1 LRSLA
6 FISGLKQFDTLHA
19 PALFANVLC
28 PLKKTRG
35 QAMPAKKSVN
45 LEKALNELEKL
56 VEEMEQGNL
65 SLEES
70 LKRFEKGIALTSDC
84 QEALQKAELKVQE
97 LIEKNGKL
105 LEKDFE
111 VDE

>member
-1 LRSLA
+1 
-6 FISGLKQFDTLHA
+6 
-19 PALFANVLC
+19 
-28 PLKKTRG
+28 
-35 QAMPAKKSVN
+35 MPAKKTVN
-45 LEKALNELEKL
+45 FEKALAELEKL

-84 QEALQKAELKVQE
+84 QQALQKAELKVQE
-97 LIEKNGKL
+97 LIEKNGEL

-111 VDE
+111 VDQ

>member
-1 LRSLA
+1 
-6 FISGLKQFDTLHA
+6 
-19 PALFANVLC
+19 
-28 PLKKTRG
+28 
-35 QAMPAKKSVN
+35 MPVKKSVN
-45 LEKALNELEKL
+45 FEKALAELEKL
-56 VEEMEQGNL
+56 VEEMEQGKL

-84 QEALQKAELKVQE
+84 QNALQKAELKVQE

-111 VDE
+111 ADE

>member
-1 LRSLA
+1 
-6 FISGLKQFDTLHA
+6 
-19 PALFANVLC
+19 
-28 PLKKTRG
+28 
-35 QAMPAKKSVN
+35 MPAKKSVN
-45 LEKALNELEKL
+45 LEKALSELEKL

-84 QEALQKAELKVQE
+84 QETLQKAELKVQE
-97 LIEKNGKL
+97 LMEKNGKL
-105 LEKDFE
+105 LENNFI

>member
-1 LRSLA
+1 
-6 FISGLKQFDTLHA
+6 
-19 PALFANVLC
+19 
-28 PLKKTRG
+28 
-35 QAMPAKKSVN
+35 MPAKKSVN
-45 LEKALNELEKL
+45 LEKALSELEKL

-65 SLEES
+65 SLEDS

>member
-1 LRSLA
+1 
-6 FISGLKQFDTLHA
+6 
-19 PALFANVLC
+19 
-28 PLKKTRG
+28 
-35 QAMPAKKSVN
+35 MPVKKSVN
-45 LEKALNELEKL
+45 LEKALTELEKL
-56 VEEMEQGNL
+56 VEEMETGNL

-70 LKRFEKGIALTSDC
+70 LKRFEKGIALTSEC
-84 QEALQKAELKVQE
+84 QEALQKAELKVRE

>member
-1 LRSLA
+1 
-6 FISGLKQFDTLHA
+6 
-19 PALFANVLC
+19 
-28 PLKKTRG
+28 
-35 QAMPAKKSVN
+35 MPAKKSVN
-45 LEKALNELEKL
+45 LEKALGELEQL

-105 LEKDFE
+105 VEKNFE

>member
-1 LRSLA
+1 
-6 FISGLKQFDTLHA
+6 
-19 PALFANVLC
+19 
-28 PLKKTRG
+28 
-35 QAMPAKKSVN
+35 MPAKKSVN
-45 LEKALNELEKL
+45 LEKALTELEKL

-65 SLEES
+65 SLEDS

-84 QEALQKAELKVQE
+84 QKALQNAELKVQE

-111 VDE
+111 VDD

>member
-1 LRSLA
+1 
-6 FISGLKQFDTLHA
+6 
-19 PALFANVLC
+19 
-28 PLKKTRG
+28 
-35 QAMPAKKSVN
+35 MPAKKSVN
-45 LEKALNELEKL
+45 LEKALTELEKL

-70 LKRFEKGIALTSDC
+70 LKRFERGIALTSDC

-105 LEKDFE
+105 LVKDFE

>member
-1 LRSLA
+1 
-6 FISGLKQFDTLHA
+6 
-19 PALFANVLC
+19 
-28 PLKKTRG
+28 
-35 QAMPAKKSVN
+35 MPAKKSVN
-45 LEKALNELEKL
+45 LEKALGELEKL
-56 VEEMEQGNL
+56 VDEMEQGNL

-70 LKRFEKGIALTSDC
+70 LQRFEKGIALTSDC

-111 VDE
+111 VDQ